1 MRPWLLKLPLILAAA
16 SALLIGVSTIAFADN
31 TGTSSA
37 DLTGLTES
45 ILSAADN
52 DLSTAVNDVL
62 AADTEALNVTLADLN
77 NSLDPATV
85 QTIPCGIF
93 IDGVGSSVL
102 TQGHFVV
109 TPSGNAVLVC
119 HGQTPVGPPMAMH
132 INDIPCFAPGPIT
145 TSDSHTVITP
155 SGQVILVCHFK
166 S

>member
-1 MRPWLLKLPLILAAA
+1 MRPSLLKLPLILAAA

-119 HGQTPVGPPMAMH
+119 HGQTPVGKETVLAGVVQY
-132 INDIPCFAPGPIT
+132 PGHLGHPGRQASRRGGTRPAHRI
-145 TSDSHTVITP
+145 
-155 SGQVILVCHFK
+155 
-166 S
+166 